1 MSVALVAVLTLV
13 SPVPAS
19 PEVVD
24 FARPRFQFRCQEPLT
39 NDEADIWAGVIEVY
53 TSDA

>member
-19 PEVVD
+19 R
-24 FARPRFQFRCQEPLT
+24 ARLRGFDLESLE
-39 NDEADIWAGVIEVY
+39 DADAV
-53 TSDA
+53 